1 MYWLNYTRCDSCS
14 RRREVVRAYP
24 IVEKPNSDMFSMPST
39 KLPIMCSRILAIVV
53 ADRLEFCRPL
63 DAAHL
68 DKHRRLKRHALHIV
82 LDTIAVLLRR
92 ESGCRP
98 LAGINL
104 QARDAYVF
112 WRGLVRDLKA
122 FLEEL
127 IRLRLARAY
136 LSRKSS
142 SCLSQL

>member
-1 MYWLNYTRCDSCS
+1 MRT
-14 RRREVVRAYP
+14 
-24 IVEKPNSDMFSMPST
+24 
-39 KLPIMCSRILAIVV
+39 
-53 ADRLEFCRPL
+53 RLEVERW
-63 DAAHL
+63 
-68 DKHRRLKRHALHIV
+68 V
-82 LDTIAVLLRR
+82 TLDTVAYMVAVFLRR
-92 ESGCRP
+92 EPGCRP